1 MIQRIMVEVLSDC
14 TFSYFEVSDKYK
26 FCWCY
31 FGELKKT
38 RYFAGFFF
46 WNVWFCVILHLLIFG
61 NMQEKRNFRANFY
74 S

>member
-31 FGELKKT
+31 FRELKKT
-38 RYFAGFFF
+38 RYFAGFFSEMYGF
-46 WNVWFCVILHLLIFG
+46 V
-61 NMQEKRNFRANFY
+61 
-74 S
+74 

>member
-38 RYFAGFFF
+38 RYFAGFFLECMVLCNF
-46 WNVWFCVILHLLIFG
+46 TCVYFRKYAG
-61 NMQEKRNFRANFY
+61 EKKFQG
-74 S
+74 